1 MPLTSQTRLLRVLED
16 KEVLPLG
23 SDTPV
28 PVDLYLISATH
39 RNLRERVAGGDFR
52 EDLYYRLNGLEL
64 RLPALRE
71 RGDRALL
78 IRKLLAA
85 ESDGAS
91 VRITEDAFAALD
103 AYAWPGNIRQL
114 RNVLRAAVAL
124 CEDQIVRVGDLPV
137 EITGLSPCGP
147 AKDAAGSGLAQAER
161 DALLRELDRHGWHIT
176 NTASQLGV
184 SRNTLYRKLRKH
196 GIQPREYPVP

>member
-1 MPLTSQTRLLRVLED
+1 M
-16 KEVLPLG
+16 
-23 SDTPV
+23 
-28 PVDLYLISATH
+28 
-39 RNLRERVAGGDFR
+39 
-52 EDLYYRLNGLEL
+52 
-64 RLPALRE
+64 
-71 RGDRALL
+71 
-78 IRKLLAA
+78 RKLLAA